1 MRLFFEV
8 CRKLSQRKRGDEM
21 RIRDFVPSDAHPLVE
36 ILKANQQYG
45 HPEIDGPEAMSRV
58 RQCQAAEF
66 LVCEEDYRV
75 VGFIRGVYDGSRA
88 IIHIASVHP
97 DYQRRGIGRAL
108 VQEIAKRFEERGA
121 SSLAV
126 TVPGELGFWKKV
138 GFRQTTR
145 IMFAY
150 PVDDVLG

>member
-1 MRLFFEV
+1 
-8 CRKLSQRKRGDEM
+8 M
-21 RIRDFVPSDAHPLVE
+21 RIRDFVPSDAYQLVE

-45 HPEIDGPEAMSRV
+45 HPEIDGPDAMLRV
-58 RQCQAAEF
+58 HQCPAAEF
-66 LVCEEDYRV
+66 LVAEEDYKV
-75 VGFIRGVYDGSRA
+75 VGLIRGVYDGSRA

-97 DYQRRGIGRAL
+97 DYQRHGIGRAL
-108 VQEIAKRFEERGA
+108 VQEIAKRFKARGA

-126 TVPGELGFWKKV
+126 TVPGELDFWKKV

-150 PVDDVLG
+150 PIDDVIG

>member
-1 MRLFFEV
+1 
-8 CRKLSQRKRGDEM
+8 M
-21 RIRDFVPSDAHPLVE
+21 RIRDFVPSDALRLVE

-45 HPEIDGPEAMSRV
+45 HPELDGPEAMMRV
-58 RQCQAAEF
+58 HECKATEF
-66 LVCEEDYRV
+66 LVAEENFQI

-97 DYQRRGIGRAL
+97 DYQRQGIGRAL
-108 VQEIAKRFEERGA
+108 TAAIARRFKERGA

-126 TVPGELGFWKKV
+126 TVPGEVGFWKKM

-150 PVDDVLG
+150 PMDKVIRNTGQGAGKDQEQ

>member
-1 MRLFFEV
+1 
-8 CRKLSQRKRGDEM
+8 M
-21 RIRDFVPSDAHPLVE
+21 RIRDFVPSDAQQLVE

-45 HPEIDGPEAMSRV
+45 HPEIDGPEAMLRV
-58 RQCQAAEF
+58 QQCRAAEF
-66 LVCEEDYRV
+66 LVIEEDYRV

-97 DYQRRGIGRAL
+97 DYQRRGIGRDL
-108 VQEIAKRFEERGA
+108 VREIAERFKQRGA

-126 TVPGELGFWKKV
+126 TVPGELGFWKKA

-150 PVDDVLG
+150 PIDDVLG